1 MPKRAST
8 FPSFPVPKQCIDMI
22 EALIQEGKQS
32 PCSILIKRLQN
43 ARSLRHLQKKILIGL
58 TAEQISSLDS
68 LFLRGKIGKAH
79 LQWKIYKLKF
89 Y

>member
-8 FPSFPVPKQCIDMI
+8 FSSFPVPKKCRDRI
-22 EALIQEGKQS
+22 ETLIQEGKQS

-58 TAEQISSLDS
+58 TTEQISSLDS
-68 LFLRGKIGKAH
+68 LFLRGKIGTAH
-79 LQWKIYKLKF
+79 LQ
-89 Y
+89 